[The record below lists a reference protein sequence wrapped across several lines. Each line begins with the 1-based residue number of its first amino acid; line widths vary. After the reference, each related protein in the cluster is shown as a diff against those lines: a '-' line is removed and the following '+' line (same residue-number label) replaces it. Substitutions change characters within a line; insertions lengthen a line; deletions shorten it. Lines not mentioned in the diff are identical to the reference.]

1 MAKRGSSRGDAP
13 LHAATAEIP
22 EGPREES
29 VAALAMPP
37 LRLAEGIHDGV
48 SEADYHADPCPE
60 PSLSRS
66 VAKLLVDL
74 SPQHAFVAHPR
85 LGAMP
90 DLLADSD
97 DEVMD
102 FGTAAHSS
110 FLQNKST
117 IVRLDFKDWRTDKA
131 KEARAA
137 AYADGMIPLLD
148 KGYSRAMQLIDALEN
163 FRARTGA
170 FTRGRGEQTCIWRED
185 NGIWCRIRVDWL
197 PDEAEAS
204 PWDLKTTAGR
214 ATLAAWSRVCF
225 DKGSD
230 LQASFYNRGLE
241 MIRGEPPGDMHF
253 CVVEQKPPYG
263 IGVFVMSSQARE
275 AADDDVRLAIRLWDE
290 CLVSGEWPSYGI
302 EEQWVYPPA
311 WITRGRE
318 ERGADRKQRLEQIAW
333 SKESPLAV
341 RMVEQDDFGG

>member
-1 MAKRGSSRGDAP
+1 M
-13 LHAATAEIP
+13 P
-22 EGPREES
+22 EPEPEPETEPVVARPPPRLC
-29 VAALAMPP
+29 VP
-37 LRLAEGIHDGV
+37 GIYDGV
-48 SEADYHADPCPE
+48 PEADYHADPCPE

-66 VAKLLVDL
+66 VMKLLVDL

-90 DLLADSD
+90 DLSD
-97 DEVMD
+97 DDADEIAD

-131 KEARAA
+131 KDARRQ

-148 KGYSRAMQLIDALEN
+148 KGYSRSMRLIDALEN

-170 FTRGRGEQTCIWRED
+170 FTQGRGEQTAIWRED
-185 NGIWCRIRVDWL
+185 NGIWCRARVDWL

-230 LQASFYNRGLE
+230 LQASFYTRGLE

-253 CVVEQKPPYG
+253 CVVEQKPPYA
-263 IGVFVMSSQARE
+263 IGVFVMSPQARE
-275 AADDDVRLAIRLWDE
+275 AADDDVRLGIRLWGE
-290 CLVSGEWPSYGI
+290 CLASGEWPPYPL
-302 EEQWVYPPA
+302 EEQWIYPPA

-318 ERGADRKQRLEQIAW
+318 ERGAERKRLQQIAW

-341 RMVEQDDFGG
+341 QMVEQDDFGG